1 MFCESG
7 QDVCPE
13 FVCTFAGHR
22 QVFEPKIEERVKETL
37 ESLTGRGRRL
47 VFLCGA
53 WASLMRSVPAPFV
66 G

>member
-1 MFCESG
+1 MFCEG
-7 QDVCPE
+7 RQDVCPE

-37 ESLTGRGRRL
+37 ESLIGRGHRL
-47 VFLCGA
+47 VILCGA

>member
-1 MFCESG
+1 MFCEGG
-7 QDVCPE
+7 QDVCQE

-37 ESLTGRGRRL
+37 GSLIGEDAGS
-47 VFLCGA
+47 CSYAGA